1 MDFRKPPIKRVPSLW
16 TIWFPLFLG
25 ILLVL
30 ALFGLILF
38 STTNGNT
45 QISMWSQIAIV
56 LLAILLM
63 LIGFLL
69 LFFLLFGMIGIQKLA
84 NRMPVWLAKA
94 SSFSVVNLARIRRV
108 STITGN
114 ITIFSET
121 LFSQLKS
128 AFKLLESKFIHKK

>member
-1 MDFRKPPIKRVPSLW
+1 
-16 TIWFPLFLG
+16 
-25 ILLVL
+25 
-30 ALFGLILF
+30 
-38 STTNGNT
+38 
-45 QISMWSQIAIV
+45 MWSQIAIV
-56 LLAILLM
+56 LLAILMM

-84 NRMPVWLAKA
+84 NRMPAWLAKA

>member
-1 MDFRKPPIKRVPSLW
+1 MDFRKPQIKRVPSLW

-30 ALFGLILF
+30 ALFALILF
-38 STTNGNT
+38 STTNGKT
-45 QISMWSQIAIV
+45 QISMWSQIAAV
-56 LLAILLM
+56 LLAILMM

-128 AFKLLESKFIHKK
+128 AFKLLGSKFIHKK